1 MQSKNV
7 VSRQGVIANETPLP
21 LHDRPMMNVRPDAG
35 GRRAVLRIAMF
46 AVVLISSGCQETPIV
61 RSGARQERIVSR
73 VYPIAMRDL
82 RTLIQQ
88 RYASAQHVLPD
99 AFRVLKL
106 TDAPPPGFGPEW
118 LTTYTD
124 PGSYLDPY
132 RKLPQSERA
141 NDLVLR
147 EGTEDKYWLSE
158 YQTNDDVPVLFRCGL
173 VLHFIERAPKQTELQ
188 VYEVLPT
195 VFVGKH
201 WEWAKEGIGFGRH
214 RDIRFVLPTMRERQA
229 VLALVDTILKDLPV
243 GK

>member
-1 MQSKNV
+1 
-7 VSRQGVIANETPLP
+7 
-21 LHDRPMMNVRPDAG
+21 MMNVRADAG
-35 GRRAVLRIAMF
+35 CRRTVLRIAMF
-46 AVVLISSGCQETPIV
+46 AVAFMSWACHETPIV
-61 RSGARQERIVSR
+61 RNGARQERIVSR
-73 VYPIAMRDL
+73 VYPLAVRDL
-82 RTLIQQ
+82 RALVQQ

-106 TDAPPPGFGPEW
+106 TEAPPPGFGPEW

-147 EGTEDKYWLSE
+147 EATDDQYWLSE
-158 YQTNDDVPVLFRCGL
+158 YQTDDDVPVLFHCGL
-173 VLHFIERAPKQTELQ
+173 VLHFIERAPKTTELQ
-188 VYEVLPT
+188 VYEILPT

-201 WEWAKEGIGFGRH
+201 WEWAKEGIGFGRY
-214 RDIRFVLPTMRERQA
+214 RDIRFVLPTMREREA
-229 VLALVDTILKDLPV
+229 VLALVDTIVKDLPV